1 MFEVPASI
9 FVSAERPDIKDIQ
22 DLNGKR
28 IAMQAGDY
36 AEEFLKSRNFEF
48 DVVTTKNFAEAT
60 NLVISGKADALIGD
74 EQIVLYHIFKNNL
87 VEEIKKVGDPLY
99 VGRNCMATRGGNALL
114 AGILDKGI
122 TAAS

>member
-1 MFEVPASI
+1 MLTSFFYSKKRDELFDFTQVVFDVPASI

-36 AEEFLKSRNFEF
+36 AEEFLKSKNVEF

-60 NLVISGKADALIGD
+60 DLVISGKADALIGD
-74 EQIVLYHIFKNNL
+74 DRSCFTTFLKII
-87 VEEIKKVGDPLY
+87 
-99 VGRNCMATRGGNALL
+99 
-114 AGILDKGI
+114 
-122 TAAS
+122 